1 MNQEPEHDTDP
12 QNHSDPAATAD
23 ADTVPTPPDQNPQRS
38 GFSFAR
44 LQRLALKELR
54 ETLRDRRTI
63 ITLVLMPLLVYPILS
78 LVFRSV
84 LVSTLEDT
92 LSEKPRVL
100 NIVLQSNQ
108 SDALSSRFVN
118 ELRRR
123 ITVLESREGAS
134 DDRPGSV
141 APWGAGTVVQPDSAS
156 AATDPIKLA
165 TTNRFAPFGEHQWL
179 VSDGTKLADLQDTVR
194 NSDVSL
200 GVRIDFPDPPPANGW
215 YQGAITI
222 VQPDSKSGDQAAAYF
237 RKQIDRVNFAQ
248 IAAVLRSRGLPD
260 DQPIAVNKTVI
271 AKDPNAVPSTGKF
284 SLASLIPLILVLM
297 TVTGAVYP
305 AIDLTAGERERGTLE
320 TLMAAPVPRLSI
332 LLAKFFAVWTV
343 AIFTAL
349 LNLIGMA
356 ITIWTFQFE
365 SFLLGQGGFSF
376 IVIVK
381 IFGLL
386 VLFAAFFSAVLLAV
400 TSFARSF
407 KEAQAYLIPII
418 LLSMGPGLLAMNP
431 SMTLNGVWAI
441 VPMVNVLLLGRDVI
455 NQQVEFLPALFAIV
469 STLSYALLAIRF
481 AANRFGADNILYAN
495 QGSLGDLIARP
506 KTRQP
511 YFSTAGASFA
521 LLLLFPLNLI
531 AIGALGRLA
540 KPLEND
546 YPLFVLLM
554 AAFTILSFFVIPL
567 AIGWY
572 RRVEFSSAFA
582 TSWPKI
588 WFVVPAIALGL
599 SAWPLLA
606 FLVDQ
611 WYELS
616 GLLVGEEAA
625 KQRKDA
631 LLELTQGQ
639 VEKFRQLSP
648 WVVAFTFS
656 IVPAV
661 CEEWFFR
668 GMLLQTWLRNKSQ
681 RSAGPAIFFT
691 AAIFGIF
698 HVLSNSAISLDRLL
712 PTTLMGVLLGF
723 VCYRSGSI
731 WPGVILHSLHNG
743 CLVFLGYYQPQLSQ
757 LSWFP
762 GEGESIPAAWSL
774 VALGVCSVSI
784 LLLVKMKPAT
794 LVSPHR

>member
-1 MNQEPEHDTDP
+1 MNQEPEHDTDS

-23 ADTVPTPPDQNPQRS
+23 ADNIPTPPDQNPQRS

-78 LVFRSV
+78 LVFRTV
-84 LVSTLEDT
+84 LVSTLED
-92 LSEKPRVL
+92 SIGGKPEVL

-108 SDALSSRFVN
+108 SDALSSRFIN

-123 ITVLESREGAS
+123 ITGLESQ
-134 DDRPGSV
+134 DDAIGSN
-141 APWGAGTVVQPDSAS
+141 ADGMDPQPNTAS
-156 AATDPIKLA
+156 AIAEKVTSA
-165 TTNRFAPFGEHQWL
+165 TTTRFAPFAQHQWL
-179 VSDGTKLADLQDTVR
+179 IADGSDLVDLEETIL
-194 NSDVSL
+194 NAEVSL
-200 GVRIDFPDPPPANGW
+200 GVRIDFPDPPPADGW

-356 ITIWTFQFE
+356 ITVWTFQFE

-386 VLFAAFFSAVLLAV
+386 ILFAAFFSAVLLAV

-455 NQQVEFLPALFAIV
+455 NQQVEFLPAIFAIV

-511 YFSTAGASFA
+511 YFSTAGATFA

-611 WYELS
+611 WYEFS

-681 RSAGPAIFFT
+681 RSAWSAIFFT
-691 AAIFGIF
+691 AAMFGVF

-712 PTTLMGVLLGF
+712 PTTLMGVLLGL

-731 WPGVILHSLHNG
+731 WPGVILHALHNG
-743 CLVFLGYYQPQLSQ
+743 CLVFLGYYQPQLSKFA
-757 LSWFP
+757 WFP

-774 VALGVCSVSI
+774 VALAICASAIVV
-784 LLLVKMKPAT
+784 LMKLKPAT
-794 LVSPHR
+794 APVHRAD